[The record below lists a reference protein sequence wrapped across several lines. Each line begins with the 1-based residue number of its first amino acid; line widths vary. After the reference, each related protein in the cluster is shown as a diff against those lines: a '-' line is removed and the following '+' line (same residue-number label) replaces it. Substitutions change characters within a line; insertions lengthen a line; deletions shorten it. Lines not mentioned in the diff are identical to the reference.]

1 MVSYLFYKHPRE
13 NGFLRLGWCPII
25 CKQQLT
31 KNMVHFP
38 SWLDFSTASLSHS
51 MQLSGQL
58 SYVNRWFPMGKS
70 LTTPNQLDNQRR
82 RGTMAVQSS
91 EAPVIHLLSAENS
104 PHLGGKRLRVVVDY
118 FTWCP
123 ILRYSF
129 IKCFWIPFNKGK
141 RKNNEVNFRL
151 WGIPTW
157 GMYRIP
163 RSFHWESARLS
174 KNSKR
179 LECKRWWFSKHSES
193 LLRISSGFTRN
204 MMISFHVY

>member
-58 SYVNRWFPMGKS
+58 SHVNSWFPMDKS
-70 LTTPNQLDNQRR
+70 LTTPNQLDNQHRSSR
-82 RGTMAVQSS
+82 DNGRAIIRGTGD
-91 EAPVIHLLSAENS
+91 PSAIGRKLAT
-104 PHLGGKRLRVVVDY
+104 PGGKKKNTVETPESGRDY
-118 FTWCP
+118 FARCP

-141 RKNNEVNFRL
+141 KNNEVNFRL

-157 GMYRIP
+157 GMYQIP
-163 RSFHWESARLS
+163 RSFH
-174 KNSKR
+174 
-179 LECKRWWFSKHSES
+179 
-193 LLRISSGFTRN
+193 
-204 MMISFHVY
+204 